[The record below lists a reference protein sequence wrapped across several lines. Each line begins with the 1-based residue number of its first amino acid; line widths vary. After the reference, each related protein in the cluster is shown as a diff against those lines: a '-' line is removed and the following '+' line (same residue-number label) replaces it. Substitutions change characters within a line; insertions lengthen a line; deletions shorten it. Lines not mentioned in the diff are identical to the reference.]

1 MRFVLHSL
9 RFRTTKLGLLR
20 PLHPGKL
27 TEVSRAPKLDTLGT
41 ANQTSSFGNP
51 RAKYSR
57 LHITGYG
64 IRRPVSSS
72 FAAVNT
78 QSFRRKLSSGAGSRL
93 QPRDRD
99 FLVRREKEETNY
111 AKASMITEHVDFRG
125 DV

>member
-1 MRFVLHSL
+1 M
-9 RFRTTKLGLLR
+9 
-20 PLHPGKL
+20 
-27 TEVSRAPKLDTLGT
+27 

-93 QPRDRD
+93 QPWDRD
-99 FLVRREKEETNY
+99 FLARREKEENY
-111 AKASMITEHVDFRG
+111 AKAQRSPSILLTFVEIMFARLGIKILQQHAKSTIC
-125 DV
+125 